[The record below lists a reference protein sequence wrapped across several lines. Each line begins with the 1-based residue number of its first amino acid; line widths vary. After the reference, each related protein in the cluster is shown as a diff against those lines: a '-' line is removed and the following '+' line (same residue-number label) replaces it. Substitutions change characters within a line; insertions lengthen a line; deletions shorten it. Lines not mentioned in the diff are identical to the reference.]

1 LRDFAEFKKHC
12 NRWIDRLGLSDWE
25 ISVCKDELSRED
37 ESVSHRAYMN
47 WTQHKARLVWNAAY
61 RTPVDHTAQPSE
73 SRDALHEVLHV
84 LLNPMLQMAASR
96 GDADC
101 KEVDAL
107 EHAVINRLL
116 KVMK

>member
-1 LRDFAEFKKHC
+1 LRDFAEFEKHC
-12 NRWIDRLGLSDWE
+12 NEWINRLGLHEWE
-25 ISVCKDELSRED
+25 ISVCQEDLPRDD

-47 WTQHKARLVWNAAY
+47 WTQHKARLVWNSAY
-61 RTPVDHTAQPSE
+61 RLPIEHTAIPIE
-73 SRDALHEVLHV
+73 RRDALHEVLHV
-84 LLNPMLQMAASR
+84 LLNPMLQVAASR

-116 KVMK
+116 KVMA